1 MKNLISGEFVRDI
14 RKDLL
19 LSRRELSKIL
29 KIHENTIYLWESG
42 KFCPSFKYLREI
54 KELCKKNNLKFEN
67 YLKQYSNTK

>member
-1 MKNLISGEFVRDI
+1 MKNLISGEFIRDI

-42 KFCPSFKYLREI
+42 KVYPSFKYLREV

-67 YLKQYSNTK
+67 YLK